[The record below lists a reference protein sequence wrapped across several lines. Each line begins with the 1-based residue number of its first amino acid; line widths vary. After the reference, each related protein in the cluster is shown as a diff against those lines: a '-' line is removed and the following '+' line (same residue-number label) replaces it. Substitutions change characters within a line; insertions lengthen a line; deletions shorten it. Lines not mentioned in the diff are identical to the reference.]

1 MKTYSESVI
10 SFYNDY
16 FGKKIKSGDISNLK
30 IDDIYKMSIDFAYG
44 DFKRTLAGIN
54 KNNDNPREEA
64 KQRIKDKLEELKKP
78 KEQPIDSQE
87 SFDKWHKKTCKEL
100 IKLYG
105 KVKIEQEDKEEDRLK
120 FGQAQKWVNMTLKY
134 LVTFLIANKENNAF
148 PFVKDNWRFVV
159 LMPYYHIPV
168 DSYILAEAGNKIP
181 EEKNNIKKLSPWSKM
196 EDESSEKDY
205 SYNSEYYKFQKA
217 FREICDGRIPL
228 EVEFELWESHKE
240 SVNEPES
247 KSNRILDAIYEY
259 CGDTPDNDRLNE
271 AFERIKLAREGKRT
285 TSEIIDILKNGLTN
299 DNK

>member
-1 MKTYSESVI
+1 
-10 SFYNDY
+10 
-16 FGKKIKSGDISNLK
+16 
-30 IDDIYKMSIDFAYG
+30 
-44 DFKRTLAGIN
+44 
-54 KNNDNPREEA
+54 
-64 KQRIKDKLEELKKP
+64 
-78 KEQPIDSQE
+78 
-87 SFDKWHKKTCKEL
+87 
-100 IKLYG
+100 
-105 KVKIEQEDKEEDRLK
+105 
-120 FGQAQKWVNMTLKY
+120 
-134 LVTFLIANKENNAF
+134 
-148 PFVKDNWRFVV
+148 
-159 LMPYYHIPV
+159 
-168 DSYILAEAGNKIP
+168 
-181 EEKNNIKKLSPWSKM
+181 M

-217 FREICDGRIPL
+217 FREICNGRIPL

>member
-87 SFDKWHKKTCKEL
+87 SFDTWHKETCKDL
-100 IKLYG
+100 IGLYG
-105 KVKIEQEDKEEDRLK
+105 KAKLEQEDKEEDRLK

-148 PFVKDNWRFVV
+148 PFVKDNWRFVE

-168 DSYILAEAGNKIP
+168 DSYILAEAKSLIP
-181 EEKNNIKKLSPWSKM
+181 KWKFEIKKLSPWSKM

-228 EVEFELWESHKE
+228 EVEFELWASHKE
-240 SVNEPES
+240 GYSI
-247 KSNRILDAIYEY
+247 SNRFILDAIYEY

>member
-1 MKTYSESVI
+1 MKTYSKSII

-16 FGKKIKSGDISNLK
+16 FGKKIKSENIKK
-30 IDDIYKMSIDFAYG
+30 INIDKIYEDSIDFAYG

-148 PFVKDNWRFVV
+148 PFVKDNWRFVE

-168 DSYILAEAGNKIP
+168 DSFILAEVKSLIP
-181 EEKNNIKKLSPWSKM
+181 RKFEIEKLSPWSKM
-196 EDESSEKDY
+196 KNEAEDDKLA
-205 SYNSEYYKFQKA
+205 SYSEYYTFQNT
-217 FREICDGRIPL
+217 FRES
-228 EVEFELWESHKE
+228 F
-240 SVNEPES
+240 
-247 KSNRILDAIYEY
+247 
-259 CGDTPDNDRLNE
+259 
-271 AFERIKLAREGKRT
+271 
-285 TSEIIDILKNGLTN
+285 
-299 DNK
+299 